1 MRPKLVVLSAL
12 LGLALP
18 LAAQQGEPPITPPP
32 DHWLTLDSLAVAVGL
47 DTPQRTAVA
56 DSYRALN
63 AVLKQAADKRAVLWR
78 RYQGQ
83 PRPSQQEITPE
94 MRARFDSVRAE
105 FEAMQ
110 DEADQWYMMIRNLLR
125 SDQMARFDALPKP
138 MVSRRM
144 MMQRG
149 P

>member
-1 MRPKLVVLSAL
+1 MRRTLFALSTL
-12 LGLALP
+12 LLLARP
-18 LAAQQGEPPITPPP
+18 VAAQQGGPPVTPPA
-32 DHWLTLDSLAVAVGL
+32 DHWLTLDSLAVAIGL
-47 DTPQRTAVA
+47 DPAQRTALA
-56 DSYRALN
+56 DPHRALN
-63 AVLKQAADKRAVLWR
+63 ALLKQAAAKRAELWR
-78 RYQGQ
+78 RYQGA
-83 PRPSQQEITPE
+83 PRPSQQDVTPE
-94 MRARFDSVRAE
+94 TRARFDSVRAE

-125 SDQMARFDALPKP
+125 SDQLARFDALPKP